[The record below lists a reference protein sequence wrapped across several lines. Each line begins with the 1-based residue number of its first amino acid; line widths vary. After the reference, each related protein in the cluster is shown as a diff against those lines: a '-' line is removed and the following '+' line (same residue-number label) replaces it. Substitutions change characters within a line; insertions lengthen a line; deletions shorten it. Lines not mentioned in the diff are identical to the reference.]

1 MKIELEKKRLEFSA
15 ETEKQRND
23 IAIANEAEVQKLKA
37 AQFENTKMEAQNLLA
52 AEAEVEQQEFEERER
67 LLEIQ
72 GRLFTPQVL
81 KAKLIE
87 T

>member
-37 AQFENTKMEAQNLLA
+37 AQFENTKMEA
-52 AEAEVEQQEFEERER
+52 
-67 LLEIQ
+67 
-72 GRLFTPQVL
+72 
-81 KAKLIE
+81 
-87 T
+87 